1 MSGPRLSV
9 SELAERDLPFLFEL
23 WHIAEVMR
31 YADEL
36 PLFRGWSGTDDAGKA
51 WATYQE
57 RRRALG
63 TGYTQLML
71 RLADCTLAGESFFAP
86 LPDGFTLDAWSK
98 PKGKTCL
105 MGDIKLKPEYW
116 KQGLGTEG
124 MRLVVDWL
132 FTNTDCAL
140 LAVPPHFDNPAAVR
154 VYEKAGFLHTD
165 PSPSWQGHRIMELSR
180 ERFEVIRRQGN
191 SVPA

>member
-1 MSGPRLSV
+1 LTV
-9 SELAERDLPFLFEL
+9 SELTERDLPFLFEL

-36 PLFRGWSGTDDAGKA
+36 PLYRGWSRSDAPARA
-51 WATYQE
+51 WVEYQK
-57 RRRALG
+57 RRKALG
-63 TGYTQLML
+63 PGYTQLVL
-71 RLADCTLAGESFFAP
+71 RLADGTLAGESFFAP
-86 LPDGFTLDAWSK
+86 LPDNFTLDTWSK
-98 PKGKTCL
+98 PEGKLCL

-132 FTNTDCAL
+132 FSNTECTL

-154 VYEKAGFLHTD
+154 IYEKAGFLHTD
-165 PSPSWQGHRIMELSR
+165 PSRSWQGHRIMELSR
-180 ERFEVIRRQGN
+180 QRFEIIR
-191 SVPA
+191 